1 MANEQNLNPI
11 NSEEMARAYQ
21 KKSVEARKRN
31 RQERINMRLALEELL
46 NRAMTSKDGSEMTG
60 AEAIS
65 AKLFEQAL
73 NGNVKAYETIR
84 ATVGQDPVQKVQVA
98 EIDKHVEEEIEGL
111 IDEIEK
117 GDS

>member
-1 MANEQNLNPI
+1 MSNIDNLRKI
-11 NSEEMARAYQ
+11 DTEIARDMQ

-31 RQERINMRLALEELL
+31 KQERINMRLALEELL
-46 NRAMTSKDGSEMTG
+46 NRDMKSKDGQDMSG

-73 NGNVKAYETIR
+73 KGDIRAYETIR

>member
-1 MANEQNLNPI
+1 MANEQNLKPGEYKLTL
-11 NSEEMARAYQ
+11 EEQ
-21 KKSVEARKRN
+21 KKGGKASAEARRRKRD
-31 RQERINMRLALEELL
+31 MRLALEMLL
-46 NRAMTSKDGSEMTG
+46 ERDIPSKDGKTMTG
-60 AEAIS
+60 TEAIS

-73 NGNVKAYETIR
+73 KGNVKAYETIR

-98 EIDKHVEEEIEGL
+98 EIDKHVAEEIEGL